1 LYAGIPTVTSN
12 YIPKG
17 MNVVLQSENG
27 LMGTG
32 PYPLPGKQ
40 DPDLINAG
48 KETVSYI
55 PGSAIVSSSESFAM
69 IRGHHIDLTILGAL
83 EVSGHGDLASWII
96 PGSAVKGMG
105 GAMDLV
111 SGCRKVVITMTH
123 TDKNG
128 NPKILDQCKLP
139 LTGKHVIDMI
149 ITELAV
155 FAVDRLHGGLTLL
168 EYAEESS
175 IDEVRAKTGTT
186 FAVAEDVKTF

>member
-1 LYAGIPTVTSN
+1 
-12 YIPKG
+12 

-48 KETVSYI
+48 KETISYI
-55 PGSAIVSSSESFAM
+55 PGSAIISSSESFAM

-83 EVSGHGDLASWII
+83 EVSCKGDLASWIV

-111 SGCRKVVITMTH
+111 SGCRRIIVTMQH
-123 TDKNG
+123 CDKNG
-128 NPKILDQCKLP
+128 NSKILERCKLP
-139 LTGKHVIDMI
+139 LTGKAVVDVIV
-149 ITELAV
+149 TELAV
-155 FAVDRLHGGLTLL
+155 FEVDRIHGGLCLI
-168 EYAEESS
+168 E
-175 IDEVRAKTGTT
+175 
-186 FAVAEDVKTF
+186 VAEGFTVEDIRKKTEASFTVANDLKTF

>member
-1 LYAGIPTVTSN
+1 MTSN